1 VRACQVIGEDRFGNR
16 EKITSVSLNKHEV
29 DPLRMAHSPGED
41 YHIHD
46 FSGRNWRGEIPACPQ
61 ILGGSAGVCSGPGA
75 LADRAICARTRQNA
89 LDQGSASMVFGMHK
103 MEGRSTML
111 NPRVRERCF
120 SSFSK
125 QAFMTTLDARLLSL
139 ELGSAVI
146 EVPFNDKFTQQ
157 HGFLHGGVVT
167 SVLDSACGYAA
178 LTTMELDSG
187 VLTVE
192 LKINLVKP
200 AAGSLFQAHGK
211 VVRAGRTLIVC
222 TGEVCAEG
230 DERNVIA
237 VMQATMMAVRERAGI
252 KD

>member
-1 VRACQVIGEDRFGNR
+1 
-16 EKITSVSLNKHEV
+16 
-29 DPLRMAHSPGED
+29 
-41 YHIHD
+41 
-46 FSGRNWRGEIPACPQ
+46 
-61 ILGGSAGVCSGPGA
+61 
-75 LADRAICARTRQNA
+75 
-89 LDQGSASMVFGMHK
+89 
-103 MEGRSTML
+103 ML
-111 NPRVRERCF
+111 NSRVRERCS

-192 LKINLVKP
+192 LKINLIKP
-200 AAGSLFQAHGK
+200 AAGSVFQAHGK